1 MPFLYHYLTG
11 LLTLV
16 GVDRCVECCIIILTG
31 LGSQMC
37 VLYHFL
43 TGTDDYTRR
52 SRIYVLYHYFN
63 RAANITGKSQMCV
76 LHHFL
81 TGLPTNK
88 EKSDVC
94 VCCIIILT

>member
-16 GVDRCVECCIIILTG
+16 GEDRCVECCIIILTG

-43 TGTDDYTRR
+43 TGQTT
-52 SRIYVLYHYFN
+52 
-63 RAANITGKSQMCV
+63 
-76 LHHFL
+76 
-81 TGLPTNK
+81 
-88 EKSDVC
+88 
-94 VCCIIILT
+94 ILGEVGYM